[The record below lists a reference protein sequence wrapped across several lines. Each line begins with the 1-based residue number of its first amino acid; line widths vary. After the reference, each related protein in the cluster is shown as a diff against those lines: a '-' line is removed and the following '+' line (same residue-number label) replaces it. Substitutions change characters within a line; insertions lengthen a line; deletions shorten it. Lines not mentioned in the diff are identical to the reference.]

1 MPSIKELWIKFGRKK
16 SMKFIPVYDI
26 VLRLG
31 KLASIRLMF
40 FCDIR
45 GCSTTSSISGKGN
58 ISFLK
63 LLPEITPISVK
74 LSNVTLYAE

>member
-1 MPSIKELWIKFGRKK
+1 MAEKK

-31 KLASIRLMF
+31 KLASIGFKF

-58 ISFLK
+58 ISFLGTWK
-63 LLPEITPISVK
+63 LLPEITPISEK
-74 LSNVTLYAE
+74 TKQRYIICRINR